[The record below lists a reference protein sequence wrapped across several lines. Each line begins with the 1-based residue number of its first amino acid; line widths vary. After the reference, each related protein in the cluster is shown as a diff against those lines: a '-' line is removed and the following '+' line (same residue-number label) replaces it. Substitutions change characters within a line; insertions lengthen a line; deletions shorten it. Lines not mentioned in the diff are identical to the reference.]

1 MSNLRWHWL
10 VSRPRVPGV
19 LQRSHDSGDGMRD
32 LDRDLRD
39 ALTTL
44 CDEADTAGKE
54 PQPAV
59 STDDVRAVMRR
70 YAPAVWP
77 PRIAP
82 GVPRWFGLEE
92 R

>member
-1 MSNLRWHWL
+1 MS
-10 VSRPRVPGV
+10 
-19 LQRSHDSGDGMRD
+19 D
-32 LDRDLRD
+32 LDLRD

-44 CDEADTAGKE
+44 CDEADKQE
-54 PQPAV
+54 LAV

-70 YAPAVWP
+70 YAPTVWP

>member
-1 MSNLRWHWL
+1 
-10 VSRPRVPGV
+10 
-19 LQRSHDSGDGMRD
+19 MRD

-44 CDEADTAGKE
+44 CDEAG
-54 PQPAV
+54 PAV
-59 STDDVRAVMRR
+59 STDDVRAVMKR

>member
-1 MSNLRWHWL
+1 
-10 VSRPRVPGV
+10 
-19 LQRSHDSGDGMRD
+19 MRD
-32 LDRDLRD
+32 LDWDLRD
-39 ALTTL
+39 ALNTL
-44 CDEADTAGKE
+44 CDEADKQE
-54 PQPAV
+54 LAV
-59 STDDVRAVMRR
+59 STDAMRAVMRR